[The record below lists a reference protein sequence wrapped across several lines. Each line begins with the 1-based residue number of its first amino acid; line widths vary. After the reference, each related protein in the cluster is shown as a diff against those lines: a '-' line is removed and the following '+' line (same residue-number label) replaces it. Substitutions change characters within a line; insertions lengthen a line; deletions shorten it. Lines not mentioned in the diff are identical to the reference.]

1 MKKSKTFSPD
11 KSLTQNQFAL
21 LCAVNRSSVT
31 RAIENG
37 LVTLD
42 DEGKVLPGEAV
53 NARYIRSHLLKA
65 KRLIHLTAEEREQD
79 FAILNALFSGAD
91 VYMPATP
98 ELYSA
103 DKIKISTEDDIFIF
117 QVGFIDDESRDFVP
131 VVEISRH
138 PKKEKEICILPSEE
152 RVYLTIIKNELD
164 SININDYRL
173 EPLYMRQK

>member
-21 LCAVNRSSVT
+21 ICAVNRSSVT

-42 DEGKVLPGEAV
+42 DTGKVLPSEAM

-65 KRLIHLTAEEREQD
+65 KRLIHLTAEQREQD

-91 VYMPATP
+91 VHMPAAP
-98 ELYSA
+98 ELYSP
-103 DKIKISTEDDIFIF
+103 DKIRVSDEDTIFIF
-117 QVGFIDDESRDFVP
+117 QLGYIDDEGDFVP
-131 VVEISRH
+131 VVEVSRH
-138 PKKEKEICILPSEE
+138 PGKEKEICILPNEE

-164 SININDYRL
+164 SINIEDYRL
-173 EPLYMRQK
+173 EPLYMRMK